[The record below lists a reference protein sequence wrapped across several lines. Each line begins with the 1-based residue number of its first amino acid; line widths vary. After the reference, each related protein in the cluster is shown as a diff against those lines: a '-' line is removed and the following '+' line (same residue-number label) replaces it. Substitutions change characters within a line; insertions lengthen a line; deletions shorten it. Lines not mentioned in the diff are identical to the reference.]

1 MSYQDFVEMARA
13 NKAAKKAND
22 LNATMQRAGALLQT
36 VVDNMTTKAAAERQA
51 EQEARPSTPCQR
63 ALRQIVMSR
72 KNASDTRTTID
83 RIRDLL
89 DAKVASDPALRAMRT
104 LGEAR
109 ARKEALEVKQQQ
121 ARNVT
126 METPRHPAPA
136 PEKPL
141 EGQENK
147 DEGRAVTF
155 SDGRTVNFPAN
166 GTTPV
171 KSAADRAKE
180 IMAACKKAS
189 NNRLAGK

>member
-22 LNATMQRAGALLQT
+22 LNATMQRASALLQT
-36 VVDNMTTKAAAERQA
+36 VVDNMAAKAAAEQQA
-51 EQEARPSTPCQR
+51 EQESRPSTPCQR

-126 METPRHPAPA
+126 METPKHPAPA

-147 DEGRAVTF
+147 DGGRAVTF

-171 KSAADRAKE
+171 KSAADRARE